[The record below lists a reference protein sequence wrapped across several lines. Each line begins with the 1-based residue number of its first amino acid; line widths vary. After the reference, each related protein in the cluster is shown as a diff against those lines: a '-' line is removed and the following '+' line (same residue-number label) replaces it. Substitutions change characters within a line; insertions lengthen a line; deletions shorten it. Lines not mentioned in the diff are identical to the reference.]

1 MFFRSM
7 LKVLNSSND
16 YITDGRFDKID
27 QNLVQYFRVEYG
39 KDWKIAL
46 ENHLYKDNI
55 KNDKKA
61 A

>member
-1 MFFRSM
+1 MFIKAM
-7 LKVLNSSND
+7 AKVFNNTYYD
-16 YITDGRFDKID
+16 ITDSRFDKVDPNI
-27 QNLVQYFRVEYG
+27 VRFYRVEYG

-55 KNDKKA
+55 KNNKKA